1 LVLHGVR
8 GVGAHWVVGEEAAF
22 MPRTF
27 ISRVI
32 IPLLGVASSAGVFI
46 STIDN
51 DDDPFADMLLT
62 PQPDGTFIMNVI
74 NYNLLVCQFCMKHG
88 RTECEHSLSQMP
100 RWLDTTKGKQLQRL
114 FPEAEYEFQ
123 GVSGKGNTMQAFNPE
138 DIKIFFDGP
147 KHKNTVEPPLY
158 IIGIDPSAGGES
170 SNWGIVTIYQDP
182 LSDFLVVSVYIT
194 VNFRRPDLSARQL
207 AQIKSFDNEPIPR
220 AYAYVCVCVCVCVCA
235 CVCVYGCVCVR
246 VYSIYFFYVYTANK
260 PAMYRTLVRK
270 HILRLRDEH
279 GGNNVK
285 IVIGMESNLGYLTA
299 EVEQYLKRCDDV
311 CSNLHFIYESPSK
324 NKKKLNVGIWTRN
337 ETKNAMYNIAERY
350 LSQGAIKFDANLLKP
365 QRVLNPDELTHT
377 QEFMRQMMQYEMRE
391 VVDCHGNTKTFLHG
405 KRDGRKD
412 DLISAFGMALLSMH
426 LIYTSKQQKYRHII
440 QGS

>member
-1 LVLHGVR
+1 
-8 GVGAHWVVGEEAAF
+8 
-22 MPRTF
+22 
-27 ISRVI
+27 
-32 IPLLGVASSAGVFI
+32 
-46 STIDN
+46 
-51 DDDPFADMLLT
+51 
-62 PQPDGTFIMNVI
+62 
-74 NYNLLVCQFCMKHG
+74 
-88 RTECEHSLSQMP
+88 
-100 RWLDTTKGKQLQRL
+100 
-114 FPEAEYEFQ
+114 
-123 GVSGKGNTMQAFNPE
+123 
-138 DIKIFFDGP
+138 
-147 KHKNTVEPPLY
+147 
-158 IIGIDPSAGGES
+158 
-170 SNWGIVTIYQDP
+170 
-182 LSDFLVVSVYIT
+182 
-194 VNFRRPDLSARQL
+194 
-207 AQIKSFDNEPIPR
+207 
-220 AYAYVCVCVCVCVCA
+220 
-235 CVCVYGCVCVR
+235 
-246 VYSIYFFYVYTANK
+246 
-260 PAMYRTLVRK
+260 MYRTLVRK